1 MTDLEM
7 PKWKRIYFF
16 NWGAELGFRVLLAG
30 SLSMKQNQQDQ
41 QEKKYPNP
49 LNGDLKQYEKV
60 INHLR
65 SKLKNNFKTETI
77 LKQGLKYF
85 EYIKK

>member
-1 MTDLEM
+1 
-7 PKWKRIYFF
+7 
-16 NWGAELGFRVLLAG
+16 
-30 SLSMKQNQQDQ
+30 MKQNQQDQ

>member
-1 MTDLEM
+1 MTDLGM

-16 NWGAELGFRVLLAG
+16 NWGAELGFGVLLAG